1 MADLESIFPNIALLR
16 YILHLSQLWYLEEP
30 IYIDFCCLCPH
41 CIRIVKQVCEEK
53 TNNFKKNDNIKRKK
67 FSAMIIYYLVNYL
80 TGTCCSKNIFFF
92 ATKNIYVHNTALII
106 KYSQRQESPPVV
118 VGNPQSRQFTVI
130 KRKLVNAK
138 FL

>member
-1 MADLESIFPNIALLR
+1 
-16 YILHLSQLWYLEEP
+16 
-30 IYIDFCCLCPH
+30 
-41 CIRIVKQVCEEK
+41 
-53 TNNFKKNDNIKRKK
+53 
-67 FSAMIIYYLVNYL
+67 MIILF
-80 TGTCCSKNIFFF
+80 GKIFNWDDYFEQKYISFF

>member
-1 MADLESIFPNIALLR
+1 M
-16 YILHLSQLWYLEEP
+16 
-30 IYIDFCCLCPH
+30 
-41 CIRIVKQVCEEK
+41 K
-53 TNNFKKNDNIKRKK
+53 KKNDNIKRKN
-67 FSAMIIYYLVNYL
+67 FSAMIILFGKLFNWDLLQQKY
-80 TGTCCSKNIFFF
+80 FFF

-138 FL
+138 IL